1 MIELAEETLF
11 AILRHFGDG
20 RNSTCV
26 LSAKKVTF
34 VPPVALDLVDEGV
47 IDLRECYSIL
57 LNIFPKELVDV
68 HVAHF

>member
-1 MIELAEETLF
+1 MVELAEETLL

-26 LSAKKVTF
+26 LSAEEVSF

-47 IDLRECYSIL
+47 IDLRECYPVL
-57 LNIFPKELVDV
+57 LNIFP
-68 HVAHF
+68 